1 MIDDIKRAY
10 RIDGPVI
17 GIDYDIYIN
26 RAFGQYNNSVA
37 VIMSDSLT
45 FDLPCETLETV
56 GEYTFVY
63 PTTNTIKIYHEDYLF
78 SLSEA
83 FENGFITQDNLQ
95 VIYNLY
101 NQ

>member
-10 RIDGPVI
+10 RFDGPVI
-17 GIDYDIYIN
+17 DIAYDVYIN
-26 RAFGQYNNSVA
+26 RAFGEYNKSVA
-37 VIMSDSLT
+37 VIMSDSLN
-45 FDLPCETLETV
+45 FAQPCETIEMV

-63 PTTNTIKIYHEDYLF
+63 PTTNTIKIYYEDYLY

-83 FENGFITQDNLQ
+83 VEKGFITQDNLQ
-95 VIYNLY
+95 TIYYLY